1 MQDCS
6 KGLQKAA
13 YAQNQCRI
21 YGAISPY
28 SGFKGPGINVK
39 MELTTL
45 IINLSDLLAKFWRPL
60 LMTLHFASL
69 KVLVLEG
76 EMLPP
81 GDPRL
86 ILLTE
91 S

>member
-1 MQDCS
+1 
-6 KGLQKAA
+6 
-13 YAQNQCRI
+13 
-21 YGAISPY
+21 
-28 SGFKGPGINVK
+28 

-45 IINLSDLLAKFWRPL
+45 IINLSDLLAKFWLPL

>member
-1 MQDCS
+1 
-6 KGLQKAA
+6 
-13 YAQNQCRI
+13 
-21 YGAISPY
+21 
-28 SGFKGPGINVK
+28 

-45 IINLSDLLAKFWRPL
+45 IINLSDLLPKFWLPL

-69 KVLVLEG
+69 NVLVLEG